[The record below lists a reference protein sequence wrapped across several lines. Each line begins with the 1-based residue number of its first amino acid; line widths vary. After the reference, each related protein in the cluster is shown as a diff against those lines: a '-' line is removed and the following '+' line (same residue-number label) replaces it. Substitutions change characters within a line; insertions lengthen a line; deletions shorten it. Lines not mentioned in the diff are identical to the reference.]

1 MNMNAMLAK
10 GINTYDLP
18 LEVEIAAYVI
28 ICVLLI
34 LGIKSMIKNMRYRTF
49 IMEGRVG
56 QKMDTEDDRGRITY
70 EISLV
75 RENGDTQRYQT
86 DKKTYESVKVGD
98 RIRAAV
104 RRDRIVRVDWL

>member
-1 MNMNAMLAK
+1 MHSVP
-10 GINTYDLP
+10 LP
-18 LEVEIAAYVI
+18 LEMNIAAYVI

-34 LGIKSMIKNMRYRTF
+34 LGIKSMIKNMRHRTF
-49 IMEGRVG
+49 IMEGKVG
-56 QKMDTEDDRGRITY
+56 QKMDSEDDRGRIVY

-98 RIRAAV
+98 RIRATV
-104 RRDRIVRVDWL
+104 RRERIVRIDWL